1 MSKYKIGDVVTV
13 KTWEEMAK
21 IIFHMERE
29 YGLIYYPEIGEC
41 ISMPNYVF
49 VDDMKKFC
57 NKNVTITEV
66 LSDCYR
72 IKEDKGTYGWTDL
85 MFK

>member
-13 KTWEEMAK
+13 KTWEEMEK
-21 IIFHMERE
+21 E

-41 ISMPNYVF
+41 ISMPNYDF

-57 NKNVTITEV
+57 NKNVTIAEV
-66 LSDCYR
+66 LDDCYR
-72 IKEDKGTYGWTDL
+72 IKEDSRTYGWTDL
-85 MFK
+85 MLK

>member
-1 MSKYKIGDVVTV
+1 
-13 KTWEEMAK
+13 
-21 IIFHMERE
+21 MEKE
-29 YGLIYYPEIGEC
+29 YGLIYYSEIGEC
-41 ISMPNYVF
+41 IYDF

-57 NKNVTITEV
+57 NKNVTITDV

-72 IKEDKGTYGWTDL
+72 IKEDEGTYRWTDL